1 MRVRRCVRSKTGNTP
16 AGPRR
21 PAPRRD
27 SRQASW
33 PSRFLLGAL
42 AIACQARAP
51 EAGTE
56 RLPGALGTA
65 SPTLETERVT
75 TAIAA
80 AQEVPRERQL
90 FQLERPCMGTRCT
103 IAALHEDRAVV
114 ERAVGHALAEIAR
127 LDALLTTWTDSSEV
141 SRINAAAGSGEGI
154 LVSPETFEVLDR
166 SKWIARAS
174 EGAFDITI
182 GAFKGLWKFD
192 EDNDGSVP
200 RRADVLARLP
210 LVDHESLVLDP
221 SRRTARLARR
231 GQSITLGGIAKG
243 LIVDRAVARLRE
255 NGLSDFLVQ
264 AGGDMYAAGRHGDR
278 PWRVGIQDP
287 RAGSGQQRSSDTS
300 FAMLSLENSAF
311 NTSGDYERF
320 VIHQGQRYHHIIDPR
335 TGYPV
340 THTRSVTVLAPTS
353 FLADTLDTAV
363 FVLGVDKG
371 MKLIASVPGVEAVI
385 VDAKNQLHVSPGLQ
399 ARLQVTRPPTDA
411 P

>member
-1 MRVRRCVRSKTGNTP
+1 MRVRRCARSKRDNTP
-16 AGPRR
+16 AAPPR
-21 PAPRRD
+21 PAPRRAC
-27 SRQASW
+27 REASW
-33 PSRFLLGAL
+33 SSRFWLVLLAL
-42 AIACQARAP
+42 ACQARAP

-56 RLPGALGTA
+56 RAAGALGAA
-65 SPTLETERVT
+65 SLTPQTERVAA
-75 TAIAA
+75 AIAPA
-80 AQEVPRERQL
+80 VAPRERQL
-90 FQLERPCMGTRCT
+90 YQLERPCMGTRCT

-114 ERAVGHALAEIAR
+114 EQAVGRALAEIAR

-141 SRINAAAGSGEGI
+141 SRINAAAGSGEDI
-154 LVSPETFEVLDR
+154 PVSPETFEVLDR
-166 SKWIARAS
+166 SKWIARES

-255 NGLSDFLVQ
+255 SGLGDFLVQ

-287 RAGSGQQRSSDTS
+287 RAGGGQNRSTDTS
-300 FAMLSLENSAF
+300 FALLSLENSAF

-320 VIHQGQRYHHIIDPR
+320 VIHRGQRYHHIIDPR

-363 FVLGVDKG
+363 FVLGAEKG
-371 MKLIASVPGVEAVI
+371 MKLIESVPGVEAVI
-385 VDAKNQLHVSPGLQ
+385 VDAKNELHVSPGLQ
-399 ARLQVTRPPTDA
+399 GRLQITRPPTDA